1 LLPQL
6 LTTVSQLGFKGIPQE
21 HKIITD
27 TQIDEILAL
36 LLAPIGQNSQSYK
49 FVTEPATVVG
59 NFNAIIDKLKLIY
72 GFSDADIA
80 DFSKNWVNEQ
90 KR

>member
-1 LLPQL
+1 
-6 LTTVSQLGFKGIPQE
+6 
-21 HKIITD
+21 
-27 TQIDEILAL
+27 
-36 LLAPIGQNSQSYK
+36 
-49 FVTEPATVVG
+49 VTEPAAVVG